1 MEHEKTATVST
12 SHSAVESIIGALA
25 QLETDIDGMNA
36 RVDDM
41 KKRLM
46 IHSNEQ
52 VEKLR
57 QQIISMAN
65 EEAKKI
71 VESAK
76 AEAEAESATVMNDAE
91 KNLGSIRKNIDA
103 SFDRA
108 VESIVKTVLGQKVPA
123 AENKQ
128 KPTSATAATTT
139 TGSVNTSAMGAKPKK
154 YNADGRVVQ

>member
-1 MEHEKTATVST
+1 MEHEKAATVST

-36 RVDDM
+36 RVDEM

-46 IHSNEQ
+46 AHSNEQ

-71 VESAK
+71 VESAR
-76 AEAEAESATVMNDAE
+76 AEADAESATVMKDAE
-91 KNLGSIRKNIDA
+91 KNLASIKKNIDS

-108 VESIVKTVLGQKVPA
+108 VESIVKTVLGQETPK
-123 AENKQ
+123 AEPKE
-128 KPTSATAATTT
+128 KP
-139 TGSVNTSAMGAKPKK
+139 AKPKK
-154 YNADGRVVQ
+154 YTSDGKPSQ